1 MERGRERK
9 MNRERGEKRREGG
22 REKGVLK
29 KLREF
34 TDSDL
39 SLLLVMFPAICGS
52 DIWGDLG

>member
-1 MERGRERK
+1 